1 VSVDNAEDARKRG
14 YRIETGRMVER
25 QQPQYGLIGNEREVV
40 FSSKDKVTGKYKVVE
55 AETLQ
60 ESHINGKRNTKFFLT
75 EAQPKERTDKASQM
89 AAQKIAENLNPTQ
102 ITEGTTAYVGT
113 PITNTRGEIIQ
124 GNNRTSA
131 LKYMYSQ
138 APEKSAEYK
147 QFLIDNADSFGLN
160 SEEIA
165 AMKNP
170 VLVTE
175 IDVTDEEAIRLGQK
189 NAQDT
194 ESGGIQRIDSEK
206 TAKSLGDGLYQFTSR
221 LMQSN
226 DEEQSLS
233 STIEQNGRDAL
244 KILLSKNLINET
256 QYQSAFDD
264 KGALTQEAKEDLVR
278 IVEGIV
284 FANSK
289 NDNIKTMF
297 NSLPQAAKKAI
308 LQTVARDA
316 FNSEDVKVVPYIQE
330 AIEIYYS
337 LSLDTVFAS
346 AKTIEDV
353 RKAAWSWSIQS
364 QTDFVG
370 NLFFPSQRYTN
381 FALELAVMFKSQTMA
396 TQRAKFNELYDKLQG
411 VGGDMFSETE
421 LLPFRD
427 AVEKVYNV
435 KLNKELGHVTN
446 DGSHVLADG
455 SELSEERERGG
466 TRGTRG
472 DEQATLGAEP
482 ADNRAGVEGD
492 NRQGTSNR
500 QTREEKDEKSAI
512 SEEPKSVE
520 PAISSEEKTQP
531 TQPANKI
538 EDVGEKIGG
547 AKKDLAKS
555 YAHVSIDDI
564 VSQPLSK
571 LFPRPDYA
579 KLIESG
585 QLTQDGAIIIE
596 YLYSKLTAKPRKSNR
611 VNRWAKT
618 VEELISTYE
627 MLIEST
633 KNGNG
638 EEFSAELAKTL
649 ADKNHWSGRKFDT
662 YYQTMKTIGFPQ
674 SGVKL
679 GKYDIREFSRGADKS
694 VFSILNGNVILKK
707 FNTLEEAALAL
718 KDILLNPN
726 TKAKK
731 YTKFNVY
738 QDIKTKEYFIGKKGA
753 LGTVRVVEGFK
764 TAKEAFDHRETKK
777 DEVQAIWDAMQEVQD
792 ERRDVN
798 KARVGEDWRN
808 GKDVGA
814 EEFRD
819 AFGFRGVEFGNW
831 VDQTERQAN
840 VNAAYDA
847 LMDMATILGVSPRAL
862 SLNGELGFAFGSR
875 GSGKAMAHY
884 EPSKIVINLTK
895 TKGAGSLAHEWW
907 HAMDNYFSR
916 KRGLD
921 SEFVT
926 ANPRQLISNSGKDT
940 SVRTEMLEAFN
951 NVVKAINESELN
963 KRSRKLDATR
973 TKPYWSTVIETT
985 ARSFESYIA
994 DQLAENGQSNDFLV
1008 NFKTTE
1014 EWARDGLVDVNKN
1027 YPYPLLEEKHAINE
1041 AFQQFFDTVQ
1051 EKVDEETGNTTLFKA
1066 IWHGISQEEM
1076 SEKRAIAEGV
1086 TKKLN
1091 IDIEFVENPDEL
1103 PDSEIKARRA
1113 IQEGEKVGG
1122 WYNPKTN
1129 KAYLYIPNVTTANE
1143 VEKTILHE
1151 VVAHKGL
1158 RGLLGKEQFNAL
1170 CDSVWQQM
1178 TGKERLYWT
1187 EYVLGVKTG
1196 QAHPLDIARAIG
1208 SQANRRAAADE
1219 FMANMAENGIEN
1231 KTAWQKIVEFVKDA
1245 LRKMGFGKAFTDREL
1260 IEKDIKKL
1268 LSKSY
1273 KRQTRNKENSITN
1286 EKESDV
1292 RFRFVDNTEYIKD
1305 DLEEEKN
1312 KYGGKRYKI
1321 VGDDIIVSTYFVVE
1335 NSDQYS
1341 EIRYA
1346 SASFDKAL
1354 DYAKDY
1360 YDNDIDSDYVT
1371 IDLESIER
1379 AIPISEFKENNEEIW
1394 GNSFNE
1400 FEGSLEN
1407 YIDTY
1412 IDDYLDNAGVDV
1424 GYETDE
1430 EPVRFVIQKGERDNK
1445 YTDKLIWDVEDE
1457 IERRFGVKVGKY
1469 SSFYV
1474 NREGNITDA
1483 YEDEQGRENLSVT
1496 MRISDHT
1503 HNPANGKDDL
1513 NVLIADKDATSRR
1526 FFTSTEDLVFNSDYT
1541 ADEIVDEIEEYWRN
1555 YARDNYNGDE
1565 LDIRFRTTA
1574 YHGSPH
1580 EVDKFSTDYIGTG
1593 EGAQMFGW
1601 GLYFTSIKDI
1611 AKEYATMRKGGVGK
1625 NLPVIDNINRALKER
1640 GIKEYD
1646 KYSLIDFADALIENE
1661 GDFQKTLN
1669 QLEKWAKHDNT
1680 GELQE
1685 LFDDISLLDA
1695 EVGNNL
1701 LGEANLYS
1709 VTIHK
1714 DKTPDQYTWLEWDK
1728 PVTERQ
1734 KEAVRRVFDEITN
1747 NEPDYHKASEL
1758 SNQFAK
1764 YDFEGKTGEDIYREI
1779 SDALWSDKYKPKG
1792 DSDKRASLLLLK
1804 NGIDGIKYPA
1814 ESIAR
1819 GTTSDNARGFNY
1831 VVFDEN
1837 AVSIDEHI
1845 RFRIGNKRKADMK
1858 AGLLNKLTN
1867 ATEEQVE
1874 RTISEIEKLGEDVK
1888 AGGDSKTEKVAYHW
1902 ALKGTV
1908 ILPEDNDKIL
1918 QAIKVA
1924 EISKV
1929 NPMEY
1934 NSPMEL
1940 INNHDHIKLK
1950 EKPIDPDTVHT
1961 LTNKKDLGNGITIYN
1976 VEESEDSRENMRKI
1990 INTHLGNKR
1999 SPWCLLQGDEN
2010 GNLTEQ
2016 SAKYWKYYNGIPK
2029 RVAFYEGRLI
2039 AFSANDSNNVVWWDK
2054 QDKPTKGIPIT
2065 HKIPNDELERTG
2077 TTEYNEETGLYGEY
2091 SNIHRGN
2098 KENGLYETW
2107 HDNGQMFMRT
2117 TFKDG
2122 KMKGLREE
2130 WYNNGKLYSRTTY
2143 KDGER
2148 NGLYE
2153 EWHNNGQMRLRAT
2166 YKDGKINGLYERWYD
2181 NGKLKMRVTYKDG
2194 EMNGLYEEWND
2205 NGKLEMRITYKDSKM
2220 NGLSEGWDSNGQML
2234 WRTTYK
2240 DGKENGLSE
2249 EWRYNGQIRLRTTY
2263 KDGGRNGLYEEWRYN
2278 GQIKTRAIYKDGERK
2293 LLPTDV
2299 SLQELVDRGELDKKY
2314 LYDENEGEG
2323 VLFRRENANKQ
2334 SSESK
2339 TLEEYKSKF
2348 ENPKDI
2354 ITFALEE
2361 NTISY
2366 GSKQK
2371 ANETLR
2377 ETVRNIT
2384 ETGKLRDDSGR
2395 KYILH
2400 DNNAQ
2405 SGSKEP
2411 DSVIKKVT
2419 KRTVLKD
2426 FKESGFVEFAGTKIE
2441 SPQDIADLFSIHR
2454 SPNIEKFHLI
2464 FVDDK
2469 GVILGTHAY
2478 TINLSN
2484 QALLPNQDVISD
2496 TYRKYNASGVYFLH
2510 NHPSGNQK
2518 VSIQDVASTDFMY
2531 KKLAEEGQNLIGH
2544 VVIDTDKFSYINIS
2558 EKAYKGE
2565 NYNQSLLS
2573 NYINEQVEE
2582 YEYKNAQ
2589 AKLFSEREFIGSGKE
2604 APKRLLE
2611 ISKALLTANSS
2622 KGTIVYLTANLDVAA
2637 YDVFPDSAKESDI
2650 IKIAEQGYKNNL
2662 GSRIAFVHDGSYSF
2676 PLRMPHFTLDV
2687 IDIHRGSME
2696 FVTEN
2701 IETPTINQLWESQ
2714 SEYRKGS
2721 KELEAI
2727 AKEIQSL
2734 KDKAIADGTFMKAP
2748 NGNPTNL
2755 NERQWLQVRTK
2766 NFKYWFGDWIN
2777 DPENASKVIDAN
2789 GEPLVVY
2796 HGTSDRFTEFKHSE
2810 LRGREGSFFFAQNK
2824 EDAMAYSGDGFVM
2837 PVFLSIQNPID
2848 YENMPSEIT
2857 RLPDKKAQVEA
2868 LKNFGY
2874 DGWYANIDTGW
2885 GEYSAFNPNQ
2895 IKSATDNVGAFD
2907 SENDDIRFQKIPEPA
2922 TPSSITDAIKPD
2934 ESIIEY
2940 AKRQQAMFDG
2950 YSEERQQQIRDAVS
2964 DNMEKG
2970 GKLINR
2976 IYKNAFDANQPLE
2989 RLQKNI
2995 QKQGGMVVNGVSDA
3009 YNDHFRSLGRATT
3022 AYDEFHSGV
3031 FSKFKNNLQ
3040 SLSTKQ
3046 LPTNIRWADKKNMT
3060 QIDKITLY
3068 LRATT
3073 FVPLWLC
3080 PVLSVR
3086 LLSVRP
3092 VTYTLKGEKSLQ
3104 RLYFASV

>member
-1 VSVDNAEDARKRG
+1 VGINQIDEVVGDAAPIELKEQSHDEIRNAAENKNTFPVGALVYNEEMPNVFTTVIDNGGYGFSIATVNEKTGRLENVPISNDAKEGWKTLNLSEGNVLQTNLSKFEIISNEGNGNLIVSIDGGEAVRMGTAELSERLQYEGFNLSSYIENESKKAEQKEQTPEQLQKEQTPEQLQEEEDDQYSDADLYATVKALYKKREKQEKIANNPIDLTDQKAIKARETAKKNVELLTEELAKWQAIINKRDERKKAEREKQNAISEERRAAIEAERIKQKELERIEREKAQGVPDVSVDNAEDARKRG

-89 AAQKIAENLNPTQ
+89 AAQKIAENLNPKQ

-256 QYQSAFDD
+256 QYQSAFNN
-264 KGALTQEAKEDLVR
+264 KGELTPEAKEDLAG
-278 IVEGIV
+278 IVESIV

-370 NLFFPSQRYTN
+370 NLFFPSQKYTN

-427 AVEKVYNV
+427 AVEKIYNV

-446 DGSHVLADG
+446 DGSHVLEVG
-455 SELSEERERGG
+455 SELGEERERGG

-472 DEQATLGAEP
+472 DEQATSGARS
-482 ADNRAGVEGD
+482 ADNREGVAGD

-500 QTREEKDEKSAI
+500 QTK
-512 SEEPKSVE
+512 
-520 PAISSEEKTQP
+520 
-531 TQPANKI
+531 
-538 EDVGEKIGG
+538 
-547 AKKDLAKS
+547 
-555 YAHVSIDDI
+555 
-564 VSQPLSK
+564 
-571 LFPRPDYA
+571 
-579 KLIESG
+579 
-585 QLTQDGAIIIE
+585 
-596 YLYSKLTAKPRKSNR
+596 
-611 VNRWAKT
+611 
-618 VEELISTYE
+618 
-627 MLIEST
+627 
-633 KNGNG
+633 
-638 EEFSAELAKTL
+638 
-649 ADKNHWSGRKFDT
+649 
-662 YYQTMKTIGFPQ
+662 
-674 SGVKL
+674 
-679 GKYDIREFSRGADKS
+679 
-694 VFSILNGNVILKK
+694 
-707 FNTLEEAALAL
+707 
-718 KDILLNPN
+718 
-726 TKAKK
+726 
-731 YTKFNVY
+731 
-738 QDIKTKEYFIGKKGA
+738 
-753 LGTVRVVEGFK
+753 
-764 TAKEAFDHRETKK
+764 
-777 DEVQAIWDAMQEVQD
+777 
-792 ERRDVN
+792 
-798 KARVGEDWRN
+798 
-808 GKDVGA
+808 
-814 EEFRD
+814 
-819 AFGFRGVEFGNW
+819 
-831 VDQTERQAN
+831 
-840 VNAAYDA
+840 
-847 LMDMATILGVSPRAL
+847 
-862 SLNGELGFAFGSR
+862 
-875 GSGKAMAHY
+875 
-884 EPSKIVINLTK
+884 
-895 TKGAGSLAHEWW
+895 
-907 HAMDNYFSR
+907 
-916 KRGLD
+916 
-921 SEFVT
+921 
-926 ANPRQLISNSGKDT
+926 
-940 SVRTEMLEAFN
+940 
-951 NVVKAINESELN
+951 
-963 KRSRKLDATR
+963 
-973 TKPYWSTVIETT
+973 
-985 ARSFESYIA
+985 
-994 DQLAENGQSNDFLV
+994 
-1008 NFKTTE
+1008 
-1014 EWARDGLVDVNKN
+1014 
-1027 YPYPLLEEKHAINE
+1027 
-1041 AFQQFFDTVQ
+1041 
-1051 EKVDEETGNTTLFKA
+1051 
-1066 IWHGISQEEM
+1066 EEM

-1580 EVDKFSTDYIGTG
+1580 KVDKFSTDYIGTG
-1593 EGAQMFGW
+1593 EGAQAFGW

-2098 KENGLYETW
+2098 KENGLYEKW
-2107 HDNGQMFMRT
+2107 YDNGQM
-2117 TFKDG
+2117 
-2122 KMKGLREE
+2122 
-2130 WYNNGKLYSRTTY
+2130 WVRTTY

-2153 EWHNNGQMRLRAT
+2153 EWHDNGQMFMRTTLLDN
-2166 YKDGKINGLYERWYD
+2166 YINGLYERWYY
-2181 NGKLKMRVTYKDG
+2181 NGQMFMRGTFKDDG
-2194 EMNGLYEEWND
+2194 KRDGLYEEWYD
-2205 NGKLEMRITYKDSKM
+2205 
-2220 NGLSEGWDSNGQML
+2220 
-2234 WRTTYK
+2234 
-2240 DGKENGLSE
+2240 
-2249 EWRYNGQIRLRTTY
+2249 
-2263 KDGGRNGLYEEWRYN
+2263 N

-2426 FKESGFVEFAGTKIE
+2426 FKESGI
-2441 SPQDIADLFSIHR
+2441 
-2454 SPNIEKFHLI
+2454 
-2464 FVDDK
+2464 
-2469 GVILGTHAY
+2469 
-2478 TINLSN
+2478 
-2484 QALLPNQDVISD
+2484 
-2496 TYRKYNASGVYFLH
+2496 
-2510 NHPSGNQK
+2510 
-2518 VSIQDVASTDFMY
+2518 M
-2531 KKLAEEGQNLIGH
+2531 LA
-2544 VVIDTDKFSYINIS
+2544 V
-2558 EKAYKGE
+2558 
-2565 NYNQSLLS
+2565 
-2573 NYINEQVEE
+2573 
-2582 YEYKNAQ
+2582 
-2589 AKLFSEREFIGSGKE
+2589 
-2604 APKRLLE
+2604 
-2611 ISKALLTANSS
+2611 
-2622 KGTIVYLTANLDVAA
+2622 
-2637 YDVFPDSAKESDI
+2637 
-2650 IKIAEQGYKNNL
+2650 
-2662 GSRIAFVHDGSYSF
+2662 
-2676 PLRMPHFTLDV
+2676 
-2687 IDIHRGSME
+2687 
-2696 FVTEN
+2696 
-2701 IETPTINQLWESQ
+2701 
-2714 SEYRKGS
+2714 
-2721 KELEAI
+2721 
-2727 AKEIQSL
+2727 
-2734 KDKAIADGTFMKAP
+2734 
-2748 NGNPTNL
+2748 
-2755 NERQWLQVRTK
+2755 
-2766 NFKYWFGDWIN
+2766 
-2777 DPENASKVIDAN
+2777 
-2789 GEPLVVY
+2789 
-2796 HGTSDRFTEFKHSE
+2796 
-2810 LRGREGSFFFAQNK
+2810 
-2824 EDAMAYSGDGFVM
+2824 
-2837 PVFLSIQNPID
+2837 
-2848 YENMPSEIT
+2848 
-2857 RLPDKKAQVEA
+2857 
-2868 LKNFGY
+2868 
-2874 DGWYANIDTGW
+2874 
-2885 GEYSAFNPNQ
+2885 
-2895 IKSATDNVGAFD
+2895 KSALFFCA
-2907 SENDDIRFQKIPEPA
+2907 
-2922 TPSSITDAIKPD
+2922 
-2934 ESIIEY
+2934 
-2940 AKRQQAMFDG
+2940 
-2950 YSEERQQQIRDAVS
+2950 
-2964 DNMEKG
+2964 
-2970 GKLINR
+2970 
-2976 IYKNAFDANQPLE
+2976 
-2989 RLQKNI
+2989 
-2995 QKQGGMVVNGVSDA
+2995 
-3009 YNDHFRSLGRATT
+3009 
-3022 AYDEFHSGV
+3022 
-3031 FSKFKNNLQ
+3031 
-3040 SLSTKQ
+3040 
-3046 LPTNIRWADKKNMT
+3046 
-3060 QIDKITLY
+3060 
-3068 LRATT
+3068 
-3073 FVPLWLC
+3073 
-3080 PVLSVR
+3080 
-3086 LLSVRP
+3086 
-3092 VTYTLKGEKSLQ
+3092 
-3104 RLYFASV
+3104 